1 MFCWVPSNT
10 PMPIL
15 SGKMEHRVKYWPKDQ
30 QRAGCNE
37 GGLSK
42 HTLLFMKP
50 HIDHFPLATR
60 SAPIMWCYKC
70 CHNNT
75 VHLWSGC
82 LWGAQTFLQ
91 TWSHSCCLRSYI
103 QLQNGSL
110 FQTMQTISFR
120 GTQNYPLSCY
130 RFRDLQ
136 ITTKWLQNCYS
147 RKGGA
152 RKWKFSDFIIY
163 EVFKY

>member
-120 GTQNYPLSCY
+120 GTLRIIHSPVTGSEIYKSQPNG
-130 RFRDLQ
+130 
-136 ITTKWLQNCYS
+136 S
-147 RKGGA
+147 RIATAGKVVRGNGN
-152 RKWKFSDFIIY
+152 FLTL
-163 EVFKY
+163 